1 MFNSTLSTKL
11 VKWNQS
17 VDCCSWVG
25 VTCNEGLVIGLDLTN
40 ESISGGLNN
49 SSSLFNLQ
57 HLQNLSLA
65 FNDFNNSQ
73 IPSEF
78 DKLANLSHLNLSYTG
93 FAGQIPIAISRLT
106 RLVVLDLSFSQYLL
120 KLENPNL
127 KVLVQNF
134 SELMVLH
141 LDGVLISAQGNE
153 WGQALSSSLP
163 NLRELGLSYCNLSG
177 PIDSSLQHLQSL
189 SFIDLSQNNFSAPV
203 PEFLADFKN
212 LTFLNFYDCEL
223 NGKFPE
229 KIFQVPMLQMLDLSE
244 NSRLEVSLPEFL
256 PNGSLQTL
264 LLSYTNFSG
273 SLPPSI
279 GNLKMLSRIDL
290 AECNLNGSI
299 PDSIGSLTQLVD
311 LDLSYNNFHRS
322 IRDSIARLKQLV
334 YLDLSGNNFSGS
346 IPSSI
351 ASLTQLI
358 YLDLSYNNFSGSI
371 PSSIGSLTQ
380 LVNLDLSYNNFNG
393 SIPNFGM
400 FKNLTYLKL
409 DNNHLSGQMNS
420 THLEELLNLYYLD
433 FRGNSLN
440 GNIPISLFSLPSLQ
454 SLLLSHNQFSGSLD
468 LSVIQKSE
476 SLSSLDLSYN
486 NLLIGLNGFNI
497 SLISFPQFYYLG
509 LASCKLKVFPDFLRN
524 QSSLYFLDLSNN
536 QIHGEIPASIG
547 QSFATIIFL
556 SLSSNKLYGSIP
568 RSICNA
574 TGLRLLDLSSNS
586 LSGTIPRCLIEM
598 SGSLEVLSLRTNN
611 LNGTIPD
618 AFPDNCS
625 LQTLSLNKN
634 QLEGW
639 LPKSLASCIWLEV
652 LDIGNNNIKDT
663 FPFFLKK
670 TSRLRILVLRS
681 NKFYGP
687 ITHPEPNATWPMLQ
701 VIDVASN
708 NFTGHLLII
717 LLLNSMAMVNRSLEA
732 LSGPSYLGT
741 SVYGIYYRDMITI
754 TIKGFMVEFKNIQE
768 KFTTIDFSCNS
779 FDGPIPKEIGELK
792 VLHILNLSHNAFT
805 GQIPSSLGKLR
816 NLESLD
822 LSSNKLSGKIPM
834 QLADGLIFLSVLN
847 LSFNQLEGQIPFIKQ
862 FATFS
867 ETSFEG
873 NEKLCGIP
881 LKSHCT
887 YEEPRL
893 SPPTYEEKHW
903 NSGIV
908 IEWNYINVELGF
920 IFGIGIVIGP
930 LMFWKR
936 WRIWYYKHVDD
947 ILFKIFPRFY
957 LGKEYHKRCRQRNQR
972 PRH

>member
-1 MFNSTLSTKL
+1 
-11 VKWNQS
+11 V
-17 VDCCSWVG
+17 VV
-25 VTCNEGLVIGLDLTN
+25 EGAKTYFP
-40 ESISGGLNN
+40 LN
-49 SSSLFNLQ
+49 
-57 HLQNLSLA
+57 LA
-65 FNDFNNSQ
+65 YNDFNNSQ
-73 IPSEF
+73 EIPSEF
-78 DKLANLSHLNLSYTG
+78 DKLANLSYLNLSHTG
-93 FAGQIPIAISRLT
+93 FGGQIPIAISRLT
-106 RLVVLDLSFSQYLL
+106 RLVVLDLSSYWHLL

-134 SELMVLH
+134 SELMELH
-141 LDGVLISAQGNE
+141 LDRVLISAEGNE

-163 NLRELGLSYCNLSG
+163 NLRELGLSDCNLSG
-177 PIDSSLQHLQSL
+177 PIDSSLRHLQSL
-189 SFIDLSQNNFSAPV
+189 SFIDLSYNYYLSAPV
-203 PEFLADFKN
+203 PEFFADFKI
-212 LTFLNFYDCEL
+212 LTFLNFHDCEL

-229 KIFQVPMLQMLDLSE
+229 KIFQVPTLQMLDLSY

-256 PNGSLQTL
+256 PNGSLQTMM
-264 LLSYTNFSG
+264 LSSTNFSR

-279 GNLKMLSRIDL
+279 GNLKMLSTLSLVR
-290 AECNLNGSI
+290 CN
-299 PDSIGSLTQLVD
+299 V
-311 LDLSYNNFHRS
+311 
-322 IRDSIARLKQLV
+322 
-334 YLDLSGNNFSGS
+334 SGS

-351 ASLTQLI
+351 ASLTQLANLYLRGNHFNGSI
-358 YLDLSYNNFSGSI
+358 PGSIMNLTQLVYLDLSH
-371 PSSIGSLTQ
+371 
-380 LVNLDLSYNNFNG
+380 NNFNG

-400 FKNLTYLKL
+400 FKNLTYLMLHK
-409 DNNHLSGQMNS
+409 NHLSGQMNS
-420 THLEELLNLYYLD
+420 TRLEELLNLEYLYLS
-433 FRGNSLN
+433 GNSLN
-440 GNIPISLFSLPSLQ
+440 GNIPISLFSLPSLHG
-454 SLLLSHNQFSGSLD
+454 LDLSHNQFSGSLD
-468 LSVIQKSE
+468 LSVIQKFE
-476 SLSSLDLSYN
+476 SLSTLDLSYN
-486 NLLIGLNGFNI
+486 NLLIEFNGFNI

-509 LASCKLKVFPDFLRN
+509 LASCKLQVFPDFLRN
-524 QSSLYFLDLSNN
+524 QSDLRFLDLSNN
-536 QIHGEIPASIG
+536 QIYGEIPASIG
-547 QSFATIIFL
+547 QSLATTSFL

-574 TGLRLLDLSSNS
+574 TSLQLLDLSNNS
-586 LSGTIPRCLIEM
+586 LNGTIPRCLIEM
-598 SGSLEVLSLRTNN
+598 SGSLEVLNLRTNN

-618 AFPDNCS
+618 AFPGNCN

-634 QLEGW
+634 QLEGG
-639 LPKSLASCIWLEV
+639 LPKSLANCIWLEV

-670 TSRLRILVLRS
+670 TSMLRIFVLRS

-708 NFTGHLLII
+708 NFIGHLPII
-717 LLLNSMAMVNRSLEA
+717 LLSTWMTMINRSLEA
-732 LSGPSYLGT
+732 QSGPSYLET
-741 SVYGIYYRDMITI
+741 SVGGIYFRDMITV
-754 TIKGFMVEFKNIQE
+754 TIKGLMVELKNIL
-768 KFTTIDFSCNS
+768 KIFTTIDFSCNS

-792 VLHILNLSHNAFT
+792 VLHILNLSHNAFK
-805 GQIPSSLGKLR
+805 GQIPSSLGKLW

-822 LSSNKLSGKIPM
+822 LSSNNLSGKIPM
-834 QLADGLIFLSVLN
+834 QLADGLIFLSILN

-862 FATFS
+862 FATFL

-903 NSGIV
+903 NSRIV
-908 IEWNYINVELGF
+908 IEWNYISVELGF

-947 ILFKIFPRFY
+947 ILFKIFPRLY
-957 LGKEYHKRCRQRNQR
+957 LGKEYHKRCRNQR